1 MGSVDRKRQEK
12 EIKKN
17 DIIDAAERVIFSKG
31 YAAASMDEV
40 ASEAEFS
47 KRTIYVYFNSK
58 EQIYFEIMIR
68 GYRLLIKMI
77 EEELKAKCPRNAI
90 EELHCIFFT
99 FFRFNREHEQ
109 YFQAIMQYE
118 THEPDMQAGI
128 DNEARNT
135 CYNLGEQIFGYL
147 THALQRGVDEGSLH
161 SGMKV
166 EKAALILWACTI
178 GIFVTAKKKSQYLI
192 DFHKTEP
199 EAFVTAAFE
208 QVLRSIRKE
217 AD

>member
-1 MGSVDRKRQEK
+1 MGSDDRKRQEK
-12 EIKKN
+12 EIKKK
-17 DIIDAAERVIFSKG
+17 DIIDAAERVFFSKG

-40 ASEAEFS
+40 ASEAEYS
-47 KRTIYVYFNSK
+47 KRTVYVYFNSK

-68 GYRLLIKMI
+68 GYHLLIIMI

-99 FFRFNREHEQ
+99 FFTFNREHEK

-128 DNEARNT
+128 DNEARKT

-147 THALQRGVDEGSLH
+147 THALQRGVAEGSLRP
-161 SGMKV
+161 GIEV
-166 EKAALILWACTI
+166 EMAALILWSCTI
-178 GIFVTAKKKSQYLI
+178 GIFVTAEKKSQYLI
-192 DFHKTEP
+192 DFHRTKP
-199 EAFVTAAFE
+199 EEFMTSAFE
-208 QVLRSIRKE
+208 LVLRSIRKE
-217 AD
+217 ED